1 MEKLKPGNYNYASL
15 CDTLK
20 KIFYFCVLLS
30 FVSYFVRHTF
40 GEFNTGTVF
49 AYVGFIH
56 ITKHMGFVES
66 EKFDGI
72 ETRNVTAVQQCARCT
87 RSEGIFHHIKGE
99 NDIFDIP
106 SKTGP
111 N

>member
-1 MEKLKPGNYNYASL
+1 MLRVTL
-15 CDTLK
+15 CHIN
-20 KIFYFCVLLS
+20 IFFFKFFQCALLS
-30 FVSYFVRHTF
+30 PSLSVSSFVRYTF
-40 GEFNTGTVF
+40 GESNTGVVF
-49 AYVGFIH
+49 AYIGFIY

-87 RSEGIFHHIKGE
+87 RSEGIFHHITGE
-99 NDIFDIP
+99 NDIIDIP
-106 SKTGP
+106 SKTGA